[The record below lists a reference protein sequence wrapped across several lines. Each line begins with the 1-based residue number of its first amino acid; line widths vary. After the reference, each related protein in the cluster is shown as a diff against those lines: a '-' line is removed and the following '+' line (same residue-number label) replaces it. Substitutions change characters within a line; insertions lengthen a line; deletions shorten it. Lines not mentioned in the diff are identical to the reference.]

1 MRQAGGPLLLMSVLV
16 MLTAPASV
24 VGQEQP
30 VAAGIEEV
38 KSRHTAALM
47 ALPGVVSVGI
57 GRDDRQQP
65 VIVVGIDR
73 ADRTPGIPG
82 TLQGYRVVTRV
93 IGPVKAR

>member
-1 MRQAGGPLLLMSVLV
+1 MRQAGGSLLLMSVLV
-16 MLTAPASV
+16 MLTAPSSV
-24 VGQEQP
+24 VGQERP
-30 VAAGIEEV
+30 VATGIEEV

-57 GRDDRQQP
+57 GRDDQQQP

-73 ADRTPGIPG
+73 AERMHDIPDA
-82 TLQGYRVVTRV
+82 LQGYRVVTRV